1 MTYKEKS
8 RIKNK
13 GAWLAASIINTG
25 IAVLG
30 MLLLLIG
37 ISAADTSENT
47 SPVVLALVGS
57 ALLAFVINNCRWME
71 GGEDDEET

>member
-1 MTYKEKS
+1 MTYREKS

-37 ISAADTSENT
+37 ISAADTSENI
-47 SPVVLALVGS
+47 SPVVIALVGS
-57 ALLAFVINNCRWME
+57 MLLAFVINNERWCKNH
-71 GGEDDEET
+71 EET